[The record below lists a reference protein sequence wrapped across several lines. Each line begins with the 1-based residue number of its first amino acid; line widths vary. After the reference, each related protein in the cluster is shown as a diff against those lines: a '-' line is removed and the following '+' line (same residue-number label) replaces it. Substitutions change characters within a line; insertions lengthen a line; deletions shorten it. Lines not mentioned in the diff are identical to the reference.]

1 MAQRHELFTFGGW
14 WQELMVG
21 TEVRGELEITPE
33 IKLERALKAIN
44 LDFNQNTLQG
54 EWVLRIL
61 NAKFMQLE
69 LGFRKLILEAK

>member
-1 MAQRHELFTFGGW
+1 M
-14 WQELMVG
+14 G
-21 TEVRGELEITPE
+21 TEVRGELEIIPE

>member
-1 MAQRHELFTFGGW
+1 
-14 WQELMVG
+14 MVG
-21 TEVRGELEITPE
+21 TEVRGELEIIPE

>member
-1 MAQRHELFTFGGW
+1 
-14 WQELMVG
+14 MVG

-54 EWVLRIL
+54 EWALRIL

>member
-1 MAQRHELFTFGGW
+1 
-14 WQELMVG
+14 MVG
-21 TEVRGELEITPE
+21 TEVRGELEIIPE

-44 LDFNQNTLQG
+44 LDFNQNTLHG

>member
-1 MAQRHELFTFGGW
+1 
-14 WQELMVG
+14 MVG
-21 TEVRGELEITPE
+21 TEVRGELEIIPE

-54 EWVLRIL
+54 EWALRIL